1 MRRNNLYIFLII
13 GVLCASPVFG
23 QVSTFRSVIINTEPN
38 ATVWVDNV
46 KYGETNEN
54 GSINIGLPKTGNH
67 TLKVRADGFSEALQP
82 LTAAQSSVKVT
93 LKPTTDPAELKF
105 QEAERLSQLDRD
117 KAIVAYR
124 AAIKLKPNYI
134 NAHIGLIRVLSDAR
148 KYDEA
153 VKAIKDI
160 KAIKPGIAEVSAIEG
175 RITKEFGEEDKAIE
189 IFKRAIAEGKGY
201 QPEAYAG
208 LGLLYKERADVA
220 AGEADLAAEDAA
232 DAEAIKYLSTAAK
245 QLYTAPDAPIIYQI
259 LGLIYEKQHRFDEAI
274 QLYEDFLVTF
284 PDSVEAQAVRSFIVQ
299 IKKQQ
304 GRDQ

>member
-1 MRRNNLYIFLII
+1 MFLAAI
-13 GVLCASPVFG
+13 LVFSAAAAG
-23 QVSTFRSVIINTEPN
+23 QTSKFRSVTIKTEPK
-38 ATVWVDNV
+38 ATIWVDNV
-46 KYGETNEN
+46 KYGQTNEA
-54 GSINIGLPKTGNH
+54 GILKIGLPKTGSRI
-67 TLKVRADGFSEALQP
+67 LKVRADGFAEAVKT
-82 LTAAQSSVKVT
+82 LTAAQNSVDLI
-93 LKPTTDPAELKF
+93 LKPTTDKAELKF

-117 KAIVAYR
+117 KAIEAYR
-124 AAIKLKPNYI
+124 EAIKIKPAYI

-175 RITKEFGEEDKAIE
+175 RILKEVGEEDKAIAV
-189 IFKRAIAEGKGY
+189 FKRAITEGKGY

-208 LGLLYKERADVA
+208 LGLLYQERAEIA
-220 AGEADLAAEDAA
+220 AGEVDINAEDAA
-232 DAEAIKYLSTAAK
+232 ETEAVKYLSTAAK

-274 QLYEDFLVTF
+274 KLYEDFLVNF

-304 GRDQ
+304 AREQ